1 MNINK
6 QELKKIIYDFNR
18 ISNRLLRVDFTDYS
32 LVLKK
37 FLNYIEST
45 ELIWAVIIDAGKPSY
60 DVAKEVQK
68 ISGYSNK
75 LLNLGDTE
83 REEITNIYYVL
94 KYCSD
99 NTIDI
104 PYELTFAYSSSTKWQ
119 DKTREFNTRVVLVLI
134 NNIEAYLTK
143 VGIDMGLDE
152 NTKYSITVNNGQV
165 NLASDSAKI
174 NATQNNGVDIKKIE
188 SLITNI
194 ISNIDV
200 ATSLEDR
207 QQIEESLEMIQTE
220 LTSPKPKKSMINMAL
235 EGLKM
240 IESGTEFSAAVVKLV
255 KFVQTVM

>member
-1 MNINK
+1 
-6 QELKKIIYDFNR
+6 
-18 ISNRLLRVDFTDYS
+18 
-32 LVLKK
+32 
-37 FLNYIEST
+37 
-45 ELIWAVIIDAGKPSY
+45 
-60 DVAKEVQK
+60 
-68 ISGYSNK
+68 
-75 LLNLGDTE
+75 
-83 REEITNIYYVL
+83 
-94 KYCSD
+94 
-99 NTIDI
+99 
-104 PYELTFAYSSSTKWQ
+104 
-119 DKTREFNTRVVLVLI
+119 
-134 NNIEAYLTK
+134 
-143 VGIDMGLDE
+143 MGLDE
-152 NTKYSITVNNGQV
+152 NTKHSITVNNGQV